1 MSRFKG
7 KPVGGLPGR
16 LPEGEKI
23 IWQGAPEWRSLA
35 RYVFHLKMVAVY
47 FGLLVIWRVVG
58 ASMSGH
64 TMAYAL
70 TSGVSSILLGA
81 AAIALFSLFA
91 WLIART
97 TTYSITT
104 RRLVITYG
112 MALPKSLNLPFA
124 NIDGADL
131 RVLADTHGDIA
142 LKLPAQ
148 TRLSYLLLWPHVRAG
163 MGGRAEPVLRCLEDP
178 QRVAQTLT
186 PLLGATLATTER
198 ATVTDSIRAERPA
211 MPQAQAA

>member
-131 RVLADTHGDIA
+131 RYCAEAAGADPAFLFAALAACARRHGW
-142 LKLPAQ
+142 
-148 TRLSYLLLWPHVRAG
+148 TGRAG
-163 MGGRAEPVLRCLEDP
+163 AALPG
-178 QRVAQTLT
+178 
-186 PLLGATLATTER
+186 
-198 ATVTDSIRAERPA
+198 RPA
-211 MPQAQAA
+211 TRRANADAIARRHAGHHRARDRHG